1 MNKLLI
7 IFLLLFRVDGLWAQ
21 LTDVSNPE
29 KVYDCKKE
37 QPVTIDYSDT
47 KNWNGWG
54 NNLGQNRSQ
63 SNQKSFLS
71 KDLERNGEFCIAS
84 KLYSI
89 RFDT

>member
-1 MNKLLI
+1 MKRELDKYSNGEINYLNNKFNWKIMNKLLI

-47 KNWNGWG
+47 CAGGSAK
-54 NNLGQNRSQ
+54 
-63 SNQKSFLS
+63 SNAAVWF
-71 KDLERNGEFCIAS
+71 
-84 KLYSI
+84 
-89 RFDT
+89 